1 MNWTTK
7 YWDALEQ
14 LYWTPKYL
22 GLKSISRS
30 HWQIEGDRV
39 SVPVAMTNA
48 NGPLY
53 RRATTAR
60 SFATTVRRQEE
71 TFNHLFDLTF
81 GILDGALTNRIFCR
95 LLNEDRNDSLKSHG
109 RELGQTLGVDKLY
122 DICQPDGFFTGTD
135 WSIAVELKFDA
146 LTSLDQLAKY
156 MLAFALERR
165 STAHRKP
172 IVLAYIAPRPDD
184 LTAGAFPF
192 PLDKIGADQLP
203 TILGGAKSSVLKRL
217 DPVMD
222 LLPDLLDDLRVVAFS
237 WSVFLG
243 TLEQVQADL
252 PMETAEGRTVRR
264 LLGGLADEIRHH
276 PLARLE

>member
-71 TFNHLFDLTF
+71 TFNH
-81 GILDGALTNRIFCR
+81 
-95 LLNEDRNDSLKSHG
+95 
-109 RELGQTLGVDKLY
+109 
-122 DICQPDGFFTGTD
+122 
-135 WSIAVELKFDA
+135 
-146 LTSLDQLAKY
+146 
-156 MLAFALERR
+156 
-165 STAHRKP
+165 
-172 IVLAYIAPRPDD
+172 
-184 LTAGAFPF
+184 
-192 PLDKIGADQLP
+192 
-203 TILGGAKSSVLKRL
+203 
-217 DPVMD
+217 
-222 LLPDLLDDLRVVAFS
+222 
-237 WSVFLG
+237 
-243 TLEQVQADL
+243 
-252 PMETAEGRTVRR
+252 
-264 LLGGLADEIRHH
+264 
-276 PLARLE
+276 